1 MARRSV
7 PDGGTDPQG
16 GTGPEGSPAHGP
28 GTDAHGPGD
37 RAASGPSALPDLTPR
52 RDDVEMDTVERTGT
66 GAPVGSGGLA
76 TAERPRASAGLA
88 ELTPE
93 ESYALLATVP
103 VGRIVYT
110 DHALPAIQPVNFVL
124 DGPDVVFRTAEG
136 SKLAVAASRAVVAFE
151 VDSFDADA
159 RSGWSVVL
167 VGRTFEVTE
176 PVERARLLAL
186 PLVTFVPGTR
196 DRVIKVVPRI
206 VTGRRILR

>member
-1 MARRSV
+1 
-7 PDGGTDPQG
+7 
-16 GTGPEGSPAHGP
+16 
-28 GTDAHGPGD
+28 
-37 RAASGPSALPDLTPR
+37 
-52 RDDVEMDTVERTGT
+52 MDTVERTGT
-66 GAPVGSGGLA
+66 GAPVVGAGA
-76 TAERPRASAGLA
+76 MTAERPRASAGLS

-151 VDSFDADA
+151 VDQFDAEA

-186 PLVTFVPGTR
+186 PLVTFVPGAR

-206 VTGRRILR
+206 VTGRRIVR

>member
-1 MARRSV
+1 VVST
-7 PDGGTDPQG
+7 G
-16 GTGPEGSPAHGP
+16 GPEPFDDDLP
-28 GTDAHGPGD
+28 DD
-37 RAASGPSALPDLTPR
+37 RAPSGPSALADLTPW
-52 RDDVEMDTVERTGT
+52 RDDGHMDTVGQAGT
-66 GAPVGSGGLA
+66 GAPVAGARAA
-76 TAERPRASAGLA
+76 TAERPRASAGLV

-93 ESYALLATVP
+93 ESYALLASVP
-103 VGRIVYT
+103 VGRVVYT

-151 VDSFDADA
+151 VDWFDAEA

-176 PVERARLLAL
+176 PVERQRLLDL
-186 PLVTFVPGTR
+186 PLVTFVPGVR

-206 VTGRRILR
+206 VTGRRIVR

>member
-1 MARRSV
+1 
-7 PDGGTDPQG
+7 
-16 GTGPEGSPAHGP
+16 
-28 GTDAHGPGD
+28 
-37 RAASGPSALPDLTPR
+37 
-52 RDDVEMDTVERTGT
+52 MDTVERTGT
-66 GAPVGSGGLA
+66 GAPATHAGAA
-76 TAERPRASAGLA
+76 TAERPRASTGLS

-93 ESYALLATVP
+93 ESYALLASVP

-151 VDSFDADA
+151 VDSFDEDA

-176 PVERARLLAL
+176 PVERQRLLDL
-186 PLVTFVPGTR
+186 PLVTFVPGVR

-206 VTGRRILR
+206 VTGRRIAR

>member
-1 MARRSV
+1 MARSAVASTR
-7 PDGGTDPQG
+7 
-16 GTGPEGSPAHGP
+16 GPEP
-28 GTDAHGPGD
+28 TDEDLPDD
-37 RAASGPSALPDLTPR
+37 RAPSGPSALADLTPW
-52 RDDVEMDTVERTGT
+52 RDDGGMDTVGQAETGRAP
-66 GAPVGSGGLA
+66 GAPVARAGAA
-76 TAERPRASAGLA
+76 TAERPRASAGLV

-93 ESYALLATVP
+93 ESYALLASVP

-151 VDSFDADA
+151 VDWFDAEA

-176 PVERARLLAL
+176 PVERQRLLDL
-186 PLVTFVPGTR
+186 PLVTFVPGVR

-206 VTGRRILR
+206 VTGRRIAR

>member
-1 MARRSV
+1 MASPSV
-7 PDGGTDPQG
+7 PEGGAGARPG
-16 GTGPEGSPAHGP
+16 GPEGSSPDGPEADGEGPA
-28 GTDAHGPGD
+28 D
-37 RAASGPSALPDLTPR
+37 RAASGPSALADLTPR

-66 GAPVGSGGLA
+66 GAPVAGAGA
-76 TAERPRASAGLA
+76 MTAERPRASAGLS

-151 VDSFDADA
+151 VDQFDAEA

-186 PLVTFVPGTR
+186 PLVTFVPGVR